1 MKPEL
6 IIGERCAMATFEDR
20 KKGFEEKFRHD
31 QELQFKV
38 NARRNKLLGL
48 WAAQKLG
55 LAGDAAEAYAK
66 EVVAAD
72 FHKPG
77 DDDVIEK
84 VLGDLAAKQI
94 AVTEAQLRDEYRRL
108 LETAKKQISEG

>member
-1 MKPEL
+1 
-6 IIGERCAMATFEDR
+6 MATFDDR

-48 WAAQKLG
+48 WAAQKMG
-55 LAGDAAEAYAK
+55 LAGDAAESYAK

-72 FHKPG
+72 FQKPG
-77 DDDVIEK
+77 EDDVIQK
-84 VLGDLAAKQI
+84 VLGDLNAKNV
-94 AVTEAQLRDEYRRL
+94 ALTEAQLRDEYRRL
-108 LETAKKQISEG
+108 LDTAKKQISGG

>member
-1 MKPEL
+1 
-6 IIGERCAMATFEDR
+6 MASFDDR

-55 LAGDAAEAYAK
+55 LAADAAETYAK
-66 EVVAAD
+66 DVVAAD
-72 FHKPG
+72 FQKPG
-77 DDDVIEK
+77 DDDVVQK
-84 VLGDLAAKQI
+84 VLGDFQAKGV
-94 AVTEAQLRDEYRRL
+94 AVTEAQVRDELRRL
-108 LETAKKQISEG
+108 LETAKKQLMER